1 MNMLIRPVS
10 KTDVADILAIY
21 APYITDTVI
30 TFETEVP
37 TLEEFEERIE
47 GIKKDFPYL
56 VCEVD
61 GRVAG
66 YAYASKHRA
75 RSAYKYSVD
84 VSIYVA
90 PNYHHKGIGKA
101 LYKNLFEALNKYE
114 YYSAYA
120 GITLP
125 NDKSIGLHKAF
136 GFTEVGIYHNV
147 GYKKGNWLD
156 VIWLEKPLKE
166 YGVPKLSST
175 ICL

>member
-1 MNMLIRPVS
+1 MVDTTVRPVS
-10 KTDVADILAIY
+10 KMDVADILAIY
-21 APYITDTVI
+21 TPYITDTVI

-37 TLEEFEERIE
+37 TIEEFTERIE
-47 GIKKDFPYL
+47 NIKNEFPYL

-61 GRVAG
+61 GRVVG

-90 PNYHHKGIGKA
+90 HNYHHKGLGKA
-101 LYKNLFEALNKYE
+101 LYTNLFELLNKYN

-125 NDKSIGLHKAF
+125 NDKSIGLHKSF
-136 GFTEVGIYHNV
+136 GFIEVGTYHNV
-147 GYKKGNWLD
+147 GYKDGKWLD

-166 YGVPKLSST
+166 YGIPQGAGK
-175 ICL
+175 